1 MVVVAV
7 GGPEALV
14 EAPEEV
20 EVDRQE
26 VAAASTTLT
35 CIFTH
40 LLIYG
45 CLESKSM
52 TWKVLELLLQE
63 RMPHRVMITTTKMT
77 TMMMMRAMVV
87 VGMTMTG

>member
-20 EVDRQE
+20 KVGRQE

-45 CLESKSM
+45 CLERKSVR
-52 TWKVLELLLQE
+52 WKVLELLLQE
-63 RMPHRVMITTTKMT
+63 RMPRRVMITTTKMT
-77 TMMMMRAMVV
+77 TMTMRAMAV